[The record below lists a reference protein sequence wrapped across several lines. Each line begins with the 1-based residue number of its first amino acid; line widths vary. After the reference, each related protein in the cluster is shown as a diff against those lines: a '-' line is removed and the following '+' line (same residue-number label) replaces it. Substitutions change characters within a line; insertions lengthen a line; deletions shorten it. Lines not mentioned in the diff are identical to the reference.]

1 MRTVPYAID
10 KITSE
15 AGYSALFKAFIVIAA
30 LYMITLIKVA
40 GLALP
45 IESDAHKLKYAVEYE
60 LKKEIDFSDLEC
72 KFEMKSY
79 QDCKLAIYKKD
90 IITISLKALVVFQE
104 LLKGLAFLTGMLSAI
119 GFVGNPYI
127 HEAEEKT

>member
-1 MRTVPYAID
+1 
-10 KITSE
+10 
-15 AGYSALFKAFIVIAA
+15 
-30 LYMITLIKVA
+30 
-40 GLALP
+40 
-45 IESDAHKLKYAVEYE
+45 
-60 LKKEIDFSDLEC
+60 
-72 KFEMKSY
+72 MKSY